1 LFDDLF
7 SLFAKKDSE
16 IFDGRGH
23 GPRGEG
29 GGMAPPGPLLLTD
42 IGESAIV
49 KKINKQASR
58 TKKTFVK

>member
-1 LFDDLF
+1 MIYLVYLLKKTRRFLTVGGMAHV
-7 SLFAKKDSE
+7 AKE
-16 IFDGRGH
+16 
-23 GPRGEG
+23 

-58 TKKTFVK
+58 TKKHS